1 MENNNTNN
9 KKSIFKRI
17 ALLGSAALVTSAP
30 MLALAPGAIAA
41 ITLGTVAGTA
51 VIVKV
56 VRNHKK
62 AVNTKQSRKQ
72 AKLEVREEQ
81 KLNKKD
87 LHKKMKSLK
96 MEIKDHLGHTTL
108 IEFNRAKMN
117 IPLAE
122 SSFSFK
128 PPSNVDIV
136 DETQSK
142 KR

>member
-1 MENNNTNN
+1 MENNNNNNN

-96 MEIKDHLGHTTL
+96 MEIKDHKKEMKKLP
-108 IEFNRAKMN
+108 KDS
-117 IPLAE
+117 IPAARHEAAISEL
-122 SSFSFK
+122 
-128 PPSNVDIV
+128 
-136 DETQSK
+136 K
-142 KR
+142 KALVNTKHDLKNA